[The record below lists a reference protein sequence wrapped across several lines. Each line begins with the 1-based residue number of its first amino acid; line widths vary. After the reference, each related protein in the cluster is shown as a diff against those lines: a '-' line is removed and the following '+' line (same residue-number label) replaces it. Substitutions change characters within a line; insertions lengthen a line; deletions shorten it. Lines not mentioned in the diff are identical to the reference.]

1 MASESLLSIYLRAI
15 NAYVILGPTGHK
27 YDLGNNTDEIGSQM
41 DFDIRAFAQVV
52 EKGNFSAAAA
62 DLDLTPSAISK
73 LITRLENRLGVRLL
87 NRTTRR
93 ISLTAEGET
102 FYLRVS
108 DILAAI
114 ADAEAEISQT
124 GQTPRGRLRINC
136 MTGFAFHQ
144 LAPVLPKF
152 SACYPEVAIELAVTD
167 RVVDLLSENV
177 DIGIRSGT
185 IADVSLV
192 ARKIADIELGLYA
205 TPGYLERRGIPN
217 TPEDLINHD
226 CVVRMGKPPY
236 RWPFMINAQLTE
248 VGIKPRFVVDN
259 AEAAFR
265 IVMAGGAIIRAYDML
280 VCDAVRAG
288 HVVPVLTDFHAAD
301 PRPLSVVYP
310 QGRHRMPKIRV
321 FIDFLLDEFSQ
332 APWRNV
338 GLQRQT

>member
-1 MASESLLSIYLRAI
+1 
-15 NAYVILGPTGHK
+15 
-27 YDLGNNTDEIGSQM
+27 M

-93 ISLTAEGET
+93 ISLTTEGET
-102 FYLRVS
+102 FYLRVN

-114 ADAEAEISQT
+114 KEAEAEISQA
-124 GQTPRGRLRINC
+124 GQTPRGRLRINS

-152 SACYPEVAIELAVTD
+152 SVRYPDVNVDLYVTD
-167 RVVDLLSENV
+167 RVVDLLAENV
-177 DIGIRSGT
+177 DIAIRSGT
-185 IADVSLV
+185 ISDTSLV

-205 TPGYLERRGIPN
+205 TPGYLQQRGIPS
-217 TPEDLINHD
+217 TPEDLKNHD

-236 RWPFMINAQLTE
+236 RWPFMINGRVTE
-248 VGIKPRFVVDN
+248 VAINSRVVVDN

-265 IVMAGGAIIRAYDML
+265 IVMAGGGIIRAYDML
-280 VCDAVRAG
+280 VGDALRSG
-288 HVVPVLTDFHAAD
+288 QVVPILTDYHA
-301 PRPLSVVYP
+301 PEKRTLSVVYP
-310 QGRHRMPKIRV
+310 HGRHRLPKIRA
-321 FIDFLLDEFSQ
+321 FIDFLLEEFSH
-332 APWRNV
+332 APWRND
-338 GLQRQT
+338 LAQRRD